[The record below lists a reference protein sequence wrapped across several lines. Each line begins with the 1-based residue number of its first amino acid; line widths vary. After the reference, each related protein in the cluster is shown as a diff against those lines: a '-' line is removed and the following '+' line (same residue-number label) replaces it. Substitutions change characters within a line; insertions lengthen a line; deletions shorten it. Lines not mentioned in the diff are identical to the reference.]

1 MSGKRCH
8 GDLHNH
14 VLEDEQNP
22 LRPRHD
28 FQNNSEQLCELISQQ
43 LQMLEPDSLNMIERL
58 HEIIDEQH
66 EHLAMD
72 INRDEQ
78 IGSGASNDGS
88 DYDPMAPDMG
98 LSRDFIDRL
107 INDGGRVGGF
117 TVNPRSRFNGLE
129 IRRTLNF
136 REIAADDYAAYNIFL
151 QDILSEIVDFS
162 RLMAGDDGFINVSLQ
177 GESLPTDINAVL
189 TPDTDHDFSTF
200 IDHIERAVQSNAD
213 VGCDSALQLCVS
225 VVRNRQGGGRRKLTD
240 LAHNIVIQKNK
251 MNLFVPKN
259 IADNRCFS
267 ICLAHF
273 LNPHCPDQELHAIAC
288 KIHSELGYQP
298 QDEIAFHDVSKFES
312 ALDLR
317 IVIFHRLCSGKLKV
331 YKTTDEL
338 HKNTVHLYLHDGHY
352 NLIKNLKAF
361 LGYSYVCE
369 YCFQG
374 FKDRSLHYCKFT
386 CNVCDTN
393 QCYTHPKKWLQ
404 CVDCARYCRSDV
416 CYEMHKQPQSDGVKS
431 RCDLVKYCDKCCSQ
445 YRTKWNGDKRLTHVC
460 APSKCP
466 HCSAVLVDEEE
477 HTCYIQPLKPGVHD
491 EKYIYYDFETM
502 HENGHHIAN
511 YVCAISQ
518 NGEEFTAEGV
528 DCVEKLVKHFRRPKF
543 EGYSFIAH
551 NASGFDSYI
560 LLEYF
565 TSQGLTPKMIL
576 QGCRIVY
583 MCDQTFKQRYIDSYS
598 FLPMKLSKMTSALN
612 LNTDDKGFFPHHFNR
627 LQNADYV
634 GVYPSKEMY
643 GYNTMS
649 DSDQTKFDSWYES
662 VAGQVFDFKKQ
673 LGMYCKND
681 VVLLREGCMKYRNE
695 FIECTSVDPFGCVT
709 LAGCAMKV
717 FKTLFL
723 PKDTIALTHKNAY
736 VNQCKAYSN
745 PSIQWLEYIKASK
758 NVDVHH
764 ALNYGEVK
772 FGSFYVDGYYEI
784 NGDRIALEYL
794 GCFWHGCDC
803 RFNPS
808 ELNPV
813 SKIPYGV
820 LRRQTDNRLDVLR
833 KSYNLKVFTMWDC
846 QWTKAKQNDPDV
858 IAFMSNYDAPERLNP
873 RDSLFGGRTNALKL
887 YHKASEDERISY
899 VDFTSLYPFV
909 QARKTYPIG
918 HPEIILKDFEPID
931 TYFGLIKCT
940 VLPPR
945 KLLHPII
952 PFKSPQGKLLFA
964 LCRTCA
970 ELQLQESCMHC
981 DEERYISGVWTSVE
995 LSHAVAKGYSVVKII
1010 EVWHFPQ
1017 TSDDLFSGYVKTF
1030 LKFKQEA
1037 SGFPAQVVSD
1047 SEKEAY
1053 AHAYF
1058 EKEGIQLDLDKIAF
1072 NPPRRSIMTFL
1083 LNSLWGRF
1091 ALRCNLPTTELL
1103 TDPEDFARHIFGNGR
1118 VIKHLSFVSDNV
1130 ALVQWCYREDDPAPA
1145 RDVNIFIAS
1154 FTTAYGR
1161 LELYKVMDRLGPR
1174 VFYVD
1179 TDSLIF
1185 STKEGEWMP
1194 QTGSYLGELTN
1205 ELDPDDDI
1213 TEFAATGPKS
1223 YGFKTAKN
1231 KVVLKAKGV
1240 TLHSANAQVVTLES
1254 MICLVHAYV
1263 TSRDTTALLTRTE
1276 TIVRNKK
1283 KFTLHNR
1290 TVLKRF
1296 KVVYD
1301 KRVLLPDYS
1310 TLPYGY

>member
-8 GDLHNH
+8 DDLHNH
-14 VLEDEQNP
+14 VVEDEQNP
-22 LRPRHD
+22 VRPRYD
-28 FQNNSEQLCELISQQ
+28 FQNNSEQLRELINQQ
-43 LQMLEPDSLNMIERL
+43 LQMLEPDSLNMIDRL
-58 HEIIDEQH
+58 YEIIDEQH
-66 EHLAMD
+66 EHLAV
-72 INRDEQ
+72 DEQ
-78 IGSGASNDGS
+78 IGAGSSNDAS
-88 DYDPMAPDMG
+88 DYDPTAVDMG
-98 LSRDFIDRL
+98 LSRNFIDRL
-107 INDGGRVGGF
+107 IADGGRVGDF

-129 IRRTLNF
+129 IRRSLNF
-136 REIAADDYAAYNIFL
+136 HEIAADDYAAYNIFL

-189 TPDTDHDFSTF
+189 TPDTNHDFSTF
-200 IDHIERAVQSNAD
+200 VDQIERTVQSNAD

-225 VVRNRQGGGRRKLTD
+225 VVRNRQGGGRRKLID
-240 LAHNIVIQKNK
+240 LAHNMVIQQNR
-251 MNLFVPKN
+251 MNLFVPRN
-259 IADNRCFS
+259 ISDNTCFS

-273 LNPHCPDQELHAIAC
+273 LNPHCPDQELYTIAC
-288 KIHSELGYQP
+288 KIHVELGYSP
-298 QDEIAFHDVSKFES
+298 QDKIGFHNVSKFES

-317 IVIFHRLCSGKLKV
+317 IVIFHRMCSGKLEV

-386 CNVCDTN
+386 CNVCDTK
-393 QCYTHPKKWLQ
+393 QCYTHPKKWKQ
-404 CVDCARYCRSDV
+404 CEDCARYCRSDV
-416 CYEMHKQPQSDGVKS
+416 CYEMHKQPQSDGARS
-431 RCDLVKYCDKCCSQ
+431 RCDLVKYCDKCYRQ
-445 YRTKWNGDKRLTHVC
+445 YRVKWSGDKRLTHVC

-466 HCSAVLVDEEE
+466 HCRAILLDEEE
-477 HTCYIQPLKPGVHD
+477 HNCYIQPLKPSVHD

-502 HENGHHIAN
+502 HENGRHTAN
-511 YVCAISQ
+511 YVCAITQ
-518 NGEEFTAEGV
+518 NGEEFTADGV
-528 DCVEKLVKHFRRPKF
+528 DCAEKLVKHFRRPKF
-543 EGYSFIAH
+543 DGYTFIAH
-551 NASGFDSYI
+551 NASGFDSFI

-565 TSQGLTPKMIL
+565 TSQGLSPKIIL
-576 QGCRIVY
+576 QGCRLVY
-583 MCDQTFKQRYIDSYS
+583 MYDHAFKQRYIDSYS

-612 LNTDDKGFFPHHFNR
+612 LNTDEKGFFPHHFNR

-634 GVYPSKEMY
+634 GPYPSKELY

-649 DSDQTKFDSWYES
+649 DTDQTKFNSWYES
-662 VAGQVFDFKKQ
+662 VTGQVFDFKKQ

-681 VVLLREGCMKYRNE
+681 VVLLREGCMKYREE

-736 VNQCKAYSN
+736 INQCKAYSN

-758 NVDVHH
+758 NVDVQH
-764 ALNYGEVK
+764 ALNGGEVK

-820 LRRQTDNRLDVLR
+820 LRRQTDNKLDVLR

-858 IAFMSNYDAPERLNP
+858 MAFMSNYEAPERLNP

-887 YHKASEDERISY
+887 YHKASEDESISY

-970 ELQLQESCMHC
+970 ELQLQTSCVHS
-981 DEERYISGVWTSVE
+981 DEERHISGVWTSVE
-995 LSHAVAKGYSVVKII
+995 LAYALDKGYSVVKII

-1037 SGFPAQVVSD
+1037 SGFPGHVTSASD
-1047 SEKEAY
+1047 KEAY

-1072 NPPRRSIMTFL
+1072 NPPRRSIMKFL

-1103 TDPEDFARHIFGNGR
+1103 TDPEDFARHIFGNSR
-1118 VIKHLSFVSDNV
+1118 VIKHFSFVSDNV
-1130 ALVQWCYREDDPAPA
+1130 ALVQWCYREEDPAPA
-1145 RDVNIFIAS
+1145 WDVNIFIAS

-1185 STKEGEWMP
+1185 STKEGEWIP

-1205 ELDPDDDI
+1205 ELESDDNI

-1254 MICLVHAYV
+1254 MICLVHGYV

-1290 TVLKRF
+1290 TFLKRF

-1301 KRVLLPDYS
+1301 KRMLLPDYS

>member
-8 GDLHNH
+8 DDLHNH

-28 FQNNSEQLCELISQQ
+28 FQNNSEQLRELINQQ

-58 HEIIDEQH
+58 HEIIDDQH
-66 EHLAMD
+66 EHMAM
-72 INRDEQ
+72 DEQ
-78 IGSGASNDGS
+78 IGAGPSNQAS

-98 LSRDFIDRL
+98 LSRNFIDRL
-107 INDGGRVGGF
+107 IADGGRVGDF
-117 TVNPRSRFNGLE
+117 TVNPRTRFNGLE
-129 IRRTLNF
+129 IRRNLNF
-136 REIAADDYAAYNIFL
+136 RDIASDDYAAYNIFL
-151 QDILSEIVDFS
+151 QAILREIVDFS

-189 TPDTDHDFSTF
+189 TPDTNHNFTMFVDQ
-200 IDHIERAVQSNAD
+200 IERAVQSNAD

-225 VVRNRQGGGRRKLTD
+225 VARNRQGGVRRKLTD
-240 LAHNIVIQKNK
+240 LAHDMVLQKNK

-267 ICLAHF
+267 MCLAHF
-273 LNPHCPDQELHAIAC
+273 LNPHCTDQELHAIAC
-288 KIHSELGYQP
+288 KIHAELGYSP
-298 QDEIAFHDVSKFES
+298 QDKIAFHHVSKFES

-317 IVIFHRLCSGKLKV
+317 IVIFHRMCSGKLEV
-331 YKTTDEL
+331 YKTTDGL

-369 YCFQG
+369 YCFHG
-374 FKDRSLHYCKFT
+374 FNDRSLHYCKFT
-386 CNVCDTN
+386 CNVCDTS
-393 QCYTHPKKWLQ
+393 QCYTYPKKWKQ
-404 CVDCARYCRSDV
+404 CEDCDRYCRSDV
-416 CYEMHKQPQSDGVKS
+416 CYEMHKQPQIVGVRS
-431 RCDLVKYCDKCCSQ
+431 RCDLVKYCNICCRQ
-445 YRTKWNGDKRLTHVC
+445 YRTKWNGDKRITHVC
-460 APSKCP
+460 APSKCS
-466 HCSAVLVDEEE
+466 HCSAILVDEED
-477 HTCYIQPLKPGVHD
+477 HGCYIQPLKPCAHD

-502 HENGHHIAN
+502 HENGRHIAN
-511 YVCAISQ
+511 YVCAITQ
-518 NGEEFTAEGV
+518 NGEEFTADGV

-543 EGYSFIAH
+543 EGFTFIAH
-551 NASGFDSYI
+551 NASGFDSFI

-565 TSQGLTPKMIL
+565 TSQGLSPKIIL
-576 QGCRIVY
+576 QGCRLVY
-583 MCDQTFKQRYIDSYS
+583 MYDSVFKQRYIDSYS

-612 LNTDDKGFFPHHFNR
+612 LNTDEKGFFPHHFNR

-634 GVYPSKEMY
+634 GPYPPKELY

-649 DSDQTKFDSWYES
+649 DTDQTKFDSWYES
-662 VAGQVFDFKKQ
+662 VTGQVFDFKKQ

-681 VVLLREGCMKYRNE
+681 VVLLREGCMKYRGE

-736 VNQCKAYSN
+736 INQCKAYSN

-758 NVDVHH
+758 NVDVQH
-764 ALNYGEVK
+764 ALNGGEVK

-820 LRRQTDNRLDVLR
+820 LRRQTDNKLDILR

-846 QWTKAKQNDPDV
+846 QWAKAKQNDPDV
-858 IAFMSNYDAPERLNP
+858 MAFMSNYDAPERLNP

-964 LCRTCA
+964 LCCTCA
-970 ELQLQESCMHC
+970 ELQLQTSCVHS

-1037 SGFPAQVVSD
+1037 SGFPAHVTSD
-1047 SEKEAY
+1047 SDKEAY

-1058 EKEGIQLDLDKIAF
+1058 EKEGIQLDLNKIAF
-1072 NPPRRSIMTFL
+1072 NPPRRSIMKFL

-1118 VIKHLSFVSDNV
+1118 VIKHFSFVSDNV
-1130 ALVQWCYREDDPAPA
+1130 ALVQWCYREEDPAPA

-1185 STKEGEWMP
+1185 STKERDWTP

-1205 ELDPDDDI
+1205 ELDSDDNI

-1254 MICLVHAYV
+1254 MVCLVQAYV
-1263 TSRDTTALLTRTE
+1263 TSRDTTDLLTRTE

-1290 TVLKRF
+1290 AVLKRF
-1296 KVVYD
+1296 RVVYD